1 VVNGAPPPP
10 VHYAAL
16 PSAPLPLAPA
26 VLPPAAPHAAD
37 NDDDALARRLELLK
51 RGD

>member
-1 VVNGAPPPP
+1 MYVSSS
-10 VHYAAL
+10 L
-16 PSAPLPLAPA
+16 S
-26 VLPPAAPHAAD
+26 APHAAD